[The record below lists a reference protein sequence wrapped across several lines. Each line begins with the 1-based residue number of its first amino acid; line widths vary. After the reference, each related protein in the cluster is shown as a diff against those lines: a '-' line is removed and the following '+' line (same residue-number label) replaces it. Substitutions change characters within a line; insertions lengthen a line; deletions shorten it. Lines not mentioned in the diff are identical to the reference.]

1 MPKNVRLLKYEVDLW
16 EKKVLDTKE
25 ALVYDIKKVKNGSTA
40 TTRTSEMSEEVDE
53 VVTGIKS
60 NASVSLASS
69 SGSLTC
75 SQCGSVRNA
84 GNTVEEH
91 PTQTHESSSKPDGS
105 DEDRKRQIE
114 EEVRRQTGVSI
125 LKVSSCGATGNLNPI
140 SGRIKA

>member
-1 MPKNVRLLKYEVDLW
+1 MG
-16 EKKVLDTKE
+16 KKVIDTKE
-25 ALVYDIKKVKNGSTA
+25 ALASDVKEVKNGSTA
-40 TTRTSEMSEEVDE
+40 TTRTSELSEEVDA

-84 GNTVEEH
+84 VNTVEEH

-114 EEVRRQTGVSI
+114 EEVRRQIWPKQWIINGKKFSRVEDAEYVGK
-125 LKVSSCGATGNLNPI
+125 LNLPDVPDEDI
-140 SGRIKA
+140 VKK